1 LPIPG
6 HIRILHVE
14 QEVQAD
20 ETTALNSVLLA
31 DEERTA
37 LLAEEARLKPIS
49 EENSDA
55 GLAAGTRLIEV
66 YNRLKQINAYSAE
79 ARASAI
85 LSGLQFTE
93 DMKTKP
99 TKEFSGGWRMRIA
112 LARALFMSPDLLIL
126 DEPTNHLDLN
136 ATIWLEAYL
145 RRWKKTLLIV
155 SHDRD
160 FLNYFVTDIIY
171 LHAQQLEYFKGNY
184 DAFER
189 SFEQTKR
196 QHEKEFKKQQKQLDK
211 IQQSQTAQD
220 RKKKDKMQKQGLVKA
235 AEREYSVKFEFEDP
249 GKLNPPVLQIKDVSF
264 RWTPTQKPLFEHIE
278 LNIDMDSRI
287 AIVGPN
293 GAGKSTFMSL
303 MLDENDLKP
312 TTGEIVRNRHL
323 RATKFAQH
331 FVEQLE
337 MSASPVDY
345 LQKCFPDMTPLE
357 IRGVLGRFGLKGAT
371 QTQAIAL
378 LSGGQ
383 KSRLML
389 TNIALRKPHILFL
402 DEPTNHLDIE
412 SVDAL
417 AKALQ
422 DFPGGIVLISH
433 DERLITTVCNELW
446 VVADGTVEVFDG
458 EFDDYKQSIIDLMD
472 DSLFEDSDDE
482 AETATAPASAS
493 APSSSSTHKGKK

>member
-1 LPIPG
+1 LAKI
-6 HIRILHVE
+6 
-14 QEVQAD
+14 QETQ
-20 ETTALNSVLLA
+20 TTK
-31 DEERTA
+31 
-37 LLAEEARLKPIS
+37 AR
-49 EENSDA
+49 
-55 GLAAGTRLIEV
+55 
-66 YNRLKQINAYSAE
+66 Q
-79 ARASAI
+79 
-85 LSGLQFTE
+85 
-93 DMKTKP
+93 
-99 TKEFSGGWRMRIA
+99 
-112 LARALFMSPDLLIL
+112 
-126 DEPTNHLDLN
+126 
-136 ATIWLEAYL
+136 
-145 RRWKKTLLIV
+145 
-155 SHDRD
+155 
-160 FLNYFVTDIIY
+160 
-171 LHAQQLEYFKGNY
+171 
-184 DAFER
+184 
-189 SFEQTKR
+189 
-196 QHEKEFKKQQKQLDK
+196 EKDKLQQKGL
-211 IQQSQTAQD
+211 IQA
-220 RKKKDKMQKQGLVKA
+220 K
-235 AEREYSVKFEFEDP
+235 ERDYTVKFEFEDP
-249 GKLNPPVLQIKDVSF
+249 GKLNAPILQIKDVSF
-264 RWTPTQKPLFEHIE
+264 SWSPDQKPLFQNIE

-303 MLDENDLKP
+303 MLDENGLEP

-357 IRGVLGRFGLKGAT
+357 IRGVLGRFGLKGTT

-417 AKALQ
+417 AKALE

-433 DERLITTVCNELW
+433 DERLITSVCNELW

-458 EFDDYKQSIIDLMD
+458 EFEDYKQGIIDLMD
-472 DSLFEDSDDE
+472 DSLFEESDDE
-482 AETATAPASAS
+482 STAAQTSSHPHAS
-493 APSSSSTHKGKK
+493 SSSSTSSSTQAAKRGKQGKGKK